1 MSVSQIYMFVNSF
14 IFSIFVCKRN
24 LKGYGRRVR
33 RTVVIMRRQD
43 LMTRGPIIQ
52 SYTTTVGYDDHP
64 RFTSWSRGY
73 SRNNKTARL
82 NDPEASW
89 VLYYDR
95 ECFIDLEMLTCRTD
109 PRLQIRHPNNFDLRP
124 RWYVWWYIPWWP
136 ESSWKVNLTKSSLS
150 LTVERFQFDIA
161 LN

>member
-1 MSVSQIYMFVNSF
+1 MSVSQVYMFVNSF

-33 RTVVIMRRQD
+33 RTVVIMRRQY
-43 LMTRGPIIQ
+43 LMTRGPINQ
-52 SYTTTVGYDDHP
+52 SYTTTEGYDDHP

-109 PRLQIRHPNNFDLRP
+109 PRLPKDTLTTLTFGPGDMFGGTYPGDLSQAE
-124 RWYVWWYIPWWP
+124 RWY
-136 ESSWKVNLTKSSLS
+136 LTKSSLS